1 MLRGQS
7 RKRQNKK
14 TVLTSLWEI
23 IKTILI
29 SILANLIYDFLK
41 KYIGF

>member
-1 MLRGQS
+1 MRGRS

-14 TVLTSLWEI
+14 TVLTDLAEL